1 MDLDL
6 RPLHYFVVL
15 AEELHFGRAARRLHI
30 TQPPLS
36 KAIRRLESEMRLR
49 LFERTSK
56 QVSLTPSGALLL
68 PRARNALRHAA
79 SMAEFAGSVA
89 QGRTGRIELGFT
101 ALMLFRGLGR
111 VMRHFSARH
120 ADVEVNFTE
129 LPSQRQI
136 ERVKNGDLDAGFINS
151 PLAPVGLEVL
161 CVCRERYVAC
171 VPASHPLARARSISL
186 NALRDERLLVF
197 SRDSS
202 HAFHDRVMAMYAA
215 AGVEPDMRQF
225 SGQVLTLVS
234 MVAAGFGVT
243 VVPECAKR
251 VGVRGVAFPAIG
263 GVKSSPTSYFIW
275 NRARTTPALLAFI
288 DVAQKTLGLSTS

>member
-1 MDLDL
+1 MDLEL
-6 RPLHYFVVL
+6 RPLRYFVVL

-36 KAIRRLESEMRLR
+36 KAIQRLEAGLRLR
-49 LFERTSK
+49 LFNRTSK
-56 QVSLTPSGALLL
+56 QVSLTPAGKLLL
-68 PRARNALRHAA
+68 PKAYNALRHAA
-79 SMAEFAGSVA
+79 SIAEFAGSVA

-101 ALMLFRGLGR
+101 ALMLFRGLDR
-111 VMRHFSARH
+111 VMRHFASRH

-129 LPSQRQI
+129 LASQRQI
-136 ERVKNGDLDAGFINS
+136 ERVKSGDLDAGFINS
-151 PLAPVGLEVL
+151 PLAPNGLGAI

-171 VPASHPLARARSISL
+171 VPAGHRLALARSISL
-186 NALRDERLLVF
+186 HDLGDERLLVF

-234 MVAAGFGVT
+234 MVASGFGVT
-243 VVPECAKR
+243 VVPECAKK
-251 VGVRGVAFPAIG
+251 VGVRGAAFPAIA
-263 GVKSSPTSYFIW
+263 GVKSSPTSYLIW
-275 NRARTTPALLAFI
+275 NRARTTLALETVIDTVERTLA
-288 DVAQKTLGLSTS
+288 VSAS

>member
-36 KAIRRLESEMRLR
+36 KAIRRLEAGLRLR

-56 QVSLTPSGALLL
+56 QVSLTPAGTLLL

-101 ALMLFRGLGR
+101 ALMLFRGLDR
-111 VMRHFSARH
+111 VMRHFPSRH
-120 ADVEVNFTE
+120 AGVEVNFTE
-129 LPSQRQI
+129 LASQRQI

-151 PLAPVGLEVL
+151 PLAPNGLDAL

-186 NALRDERLLVF
+186 HALKDERLLVF

-243 VVPECAKR
+243 VVPECARR
-251 VGVRGVAFPAIG
+251 VGVKGVAFPSIA
-263 GVKSSPTSYFIW
+263 GVKASPTSYFIW
-275 NRARTTPALLAFI
+275 NRARTTPALGAFI
-288 DVAQKTLGLSTS
+288 ETVERTLASSAS